1 MKNQDQQDQRLRKL
15 RAKAKADLALFMAPC
30 VARMKETQ
38 AFHKRLQEM
47 GILASYTA
55 QDDDNQKEIADAQI

>member
-30 VARMKETQ
+30 VSRMKE
-38 AFHKRLQEM
+38 
-47 GILASYTA
+47 
-55 QDDDNQKEIADAQI
+55 ADAQI